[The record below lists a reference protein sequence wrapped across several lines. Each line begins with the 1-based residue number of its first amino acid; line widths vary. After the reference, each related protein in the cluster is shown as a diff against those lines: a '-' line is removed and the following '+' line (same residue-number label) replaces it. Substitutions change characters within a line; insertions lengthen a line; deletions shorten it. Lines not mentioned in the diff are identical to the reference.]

1 MLCKFYVNL
10 LHKICYMNSLYL
22 KYMFSF
28 LFLVHFVTFPN
39 VFASDNDIKPAVY
52 SAEPIN
58 EEEMMSVRSS
68 DAFKNFLQVI
78 TVEDLT
84 LGKVFYFSVHA
95 KNGNAFDRMV
105 LDLLKDELV
114 MKLQPNQE
122 KIALLV
128 NPQFD
133 INTLIKDA
141 ELSEIKLIPITK
153 EAFFGKEQPIQN

>member
-28 LFLVHFVTFPN
+28 LFFLHLVVSPN
-39 VFASDNDIKPAVY
+39 VFATDNNIKPAVY

-58 EEEMMSVRSS
+58 QDEMMTVKSS
-68 DAFKNFLQVI
+68 DAFKSFIQVI
-78 TVEDLT
+78 TEEDIT
-84 LGKVFYFSVHA
+84 HGKVFYFSVHA

-105 LDLLKDELV
+105 LGLFKDELV
-114 MKLQPNQE
+114 MKLHPNQE
-122 KIALLV
+122 KIAILV

-153 EAFFGKEQPIQN
+153 EVFFGKEETIQN